1 MNKKMVI
8 TAAVVGVIVIA
19 GLTLAITRTLA
30 GGGRISIPLLTTTA
44 SPATTMTTTNKA
56 APPTSTSTSATPTT
70 AAPTSNH
77 QQLQLSQQQQQNQQ
91 QQNQQPANVVTVSIE
106 KGASNMGNKA
116 YSPNPIQIQRG
127 TTVVWR
133 NDDTTLHTA
142 VSGKGPSD
150 TSLGKMFESAPIAP
164 GKTFSYKFDAVGTY
178 DYFCTLHPAMVGTV
192 VVK

>member
-1 MNKKMVI
+1 MNKKIVI
-8 TAAVVGVIVIA
+8 TAAVVSVIVIA
-19 GLTLAITRTLA
+19 GLALAITGTFA
-30 GGGRISIPLLTTTA
+30 GGRRISIPSLTTTA
-44 SPATTMTTTNKA
+44 SPATTTTITTNKA

-70 AAPTSNH
+70 AAPTSN

-91 QQNQQPANVVTVSIE
+91 QQKQQPANVVTVSIV

-133 NDDTTLHTA
+133 NGDTTLHTA
-142 VSGKGPSD
+142 VSGKGTSD
-150 TSLGKMFESAPIAP
+150 TSLGKMFESPPIAP
-164 GKTFSYKFDAVGTY
+164 GKTFSYKFDAAGTY
-178 DYFCTLHPAMVGTV
+178 DYFCTLHPTMVGTV

>member
-19 GLTLAITRTLA
+19 GLTLVITGTLV
-30 GGGRISIPLLTTTA
+30 GGGRISIPSLTTKA
-44 SPATTMTTTNKA
+44 SPATITTTTSKA
-56 APPTSTSTSATPTT
+56 TPPTSTGISATPTT
-70 AAPTSNH
+70 AAPTSNQ

-91 QQNQQPANVVTVSIE
+91 QQKQQPANVVTVSIV

-116 YSPNPIQIQRG
+116 YSPNPIPIQRG

-142 VSGKGPSD
+142 VSGKGVSD
-150 TSLGKMFESAPIAP
+150 TSLGKMFESPPIAP
-164 GKTFSYKFDAVGTY
+164 GKTFSHKFDAVGTY

>member
-1 MNKKMVI
+1 MNKKIVI

-19 GLTLAITRTLA
+19 GLALAITRTLA
-30 GGGRISIPLLTTTA
+30 GGGRISIPSLTTKA
-44 SPATTMTTTNKA
+44 SPATTTTNKA
-56 APPTSTSTSATPTT
+56 APPTSTSTSATPST
-70 AAPTSNH
+70 AAPTSN
-77 QQLQLSQQQQQNQQ
+77 QQLLQLSQQQQQNQQ
-91 QQNQQPANVVTVSIE
+91 QQQQQQPANVVTVSIV

-142 VSGKGPSD
+142 VSGKGMSD
-150 TSLGKMFESAPIAP
+150 TSLGKMFESPPIAP

>member
-1 MNKKMVI
+1 MNKKIVI

-19 GLTLAITRTLA
+19 GLALAITRTLA
-30 GGGRISIPLLTTTA
+30 GGGRISIPSLTTKA
-44 SPATTMTTTNKA
+44 SPATTTTNKA

-70 AAPTSNH
+70 AAPTSN
-77 QQLQLSQQQQQNQQ
+77 QQLLQLSQQQQQNQQ
-91 QQNQQPANVVTVSIE
+91 QQKQQQPANVVTVSIV

-142 VSGKGPSD
+142 VSGKGMSD
-150 TSLGKMFESAPIAP
+150 TSLGKMFESPPIAP

>member
-1 MNKKMVI
+1 VNKKMVI
-8 TAAVVGVIVIA
+8 AAAVVGIIVVA
-19 GLTLAITRTLA
+19 GLALVATRMQ
-30 GGGRISIPLLTTTA
+30 GGRGGINIPSLTTTTA
-44 SPATTMTTTNKA
+44 SPAMTTTSKAA
-56 APPTSTSTSATPTT
+56 APPTRSTSTSTSATPTT
-70 AAPTSNH
+70 APPTSN
-77 QQLQLSQQQQQNQQ
+77 QQL
-91 QQNQQPANVVTVSIE
+91 QPANVVTVSIV

-133 NDDTTLHTA
+133 NYDTTLHTV
-142 VSGKGPSD
+142 VSGKGMSD

-164 GKTFSYKFDAVGTY
+164 GKTFSYKFDTAGTY

>member
-19 GLTLAITRTLA
+19 GLTLVITGTLV
-30 GGGRISIPLLTTTA
+30 GGGRISIPSLTTKA
-44 SPATTMTTTNKA
+44 SPATTTTTTSKA
-56 APPTSTSTSATPTT
+56 TLPTSTSTSATPTT
-70 AAPTSNH
+70 AAPTSNQ
-77 QQLQLSQQQQQNQQ
+77 QQLQLSQQK
-91 QQNQQPANVVTVSIE
+91 QQPANVVTVSIV

-116 YSPNPIQIQRG
+116 YSPNPIPIQRG

-142 VSGKGPSD
+142 VSGKGVSD
-150 TSLGKMFESAPIAP
+150 TSLGKMFESPPIAP
-164 GKTFSYKFDAVGTY
+164 GKTFSHKFDAVGTY

>member
-1 MNKKMVI
+1 MNKKIVI

-19 GLTLAITRTLA
+19 GLALAITGTVA
-30 GGGRISIPLLTTTA
+30 GGRRISIPLLTTTA
-44 SPATTMTTTNKA
+44 SPATTTTTTTNKA
-56 APPTSTSTSATPTT
+56 APPAGYSTSATPTT
-70 AAPTSNH
+70 APPTSN
-77 QQLQLSQQQQQNQQ
+77 QQLQLSQQQQQK
-91 QQNQQPANVVTVSIE
+91 QQPANVVTVSIV

-133 NDDTTLHTA
+133 NGDTTLHTA
-142 VSGKGPSD
+142 VSGKGTSD

-164 GKTFSYKFDAVGTY
+164 GKTFSYKFDAAGTY
-178 DYFCTLHPAMVGTV
+178 DYFCTLHPTMVGTV

>member
-1 MNKKMVI
+1 MVI
-8 TAAVVGVIVIA
+8 AAAVVGVIVVA
-19 GLTLAITRTLA
+19 GLALVATRMQ
-30 GGGRISIPLLTTTA
+30 GGRGGINIPSLTTTTA
-44 SPATTMTTTNKA
+44 SPAMTTTSKAA
-56 APPTSTSTSATPTT
+56 APPTS
-70 AAPTSNH
+70 N
-77 QQLQLSQQQQQNQQ
+77 QQL
-91 QQNQQPANVVTVSIE
+91 QPANVVTVSIV

-133 NDDTTLHTA
+133 NYDTTSHTV
-142 VSGKGPSD
+142 VSGKGMSD

-164 GKTFSYKFDAVGTY
+164 GKTFSYRFDTAGTY

>member
-1 MNKKMVI
+1 MVI

-19 GLTLAITRTLA
+19 GLTLAITGTLA

-44 SPATTMTTTNKA
+44 SPATTTTTTTNKA

-70 AAPTSNH
+70 AAPTSN

-91 QQNQQPANVVTVSIE
+91 QQKQQPANVVTVSIV

-142 VSGKGPSD
+142 VSGKGVSD
-150 TSLGKMFESAPIAP
+150 TSLGKMFESPPIAP

>member
-1 MNKKMVI
+1 MNKKIVI

-19 GLTLAITRTLA
+19 GLALAITRTLA
-30 GGGRISIPLLTTTA
+30 GGGRISIPSLTTTA
-44 SPATTMTTTNKA
+44 SPATTTTTSKA

-70 AAPTSNH
+70 APPTSN
-77 QQLQLSQQQQQNQQ
+77 QQLQLSQQQQQYQQ
-91 QQNQQPANVVTVSIE
+91 QQKQQPANVVTVSIV

-133 NDDTTLHTA
+133 NGDTTLHTA
-142 VSGKGPSD
+142 VSGKGTSD
-150 TSLGKMFESAPIAP
+150 TSLGKMFESPPIAP
-164 GKTFSYKFDAVGTY
+164 GKTFSYKFDAAGTY

>member
-19 GLTLAITRTLA
+19 GLMLAITGTLA
-30 GGGRISIPLLTTTA
+30 GGGRISIPLLTTKA
-44 SPATTMTTTNKA
+44 SPATTTTTTTNKA

-70 AAPTSNH
+70 AAPTSN

-91 QQNQQPANVVTVSIE
+91 QQKQQPANVVTVSIV

-142 VSGKGPSD
+142 VSGKGVSD
-150 TSLGKMFESAPIAP
+150 TSLGKMFESPPIAP
-164 GKTFSYKFDAVGTY
+164 GKTFSHKFDAVGTY

>member
-19 GLTLAITRTLA
+19 GLTLAITGTLA
-30 GGGRISIPLLTTTA
+30 GGGRISIPLLTTKA
-44 SPATTMTTTNKA
+44 SPATTTTTTSKA
-56 APPTSTSTSATPTT
+56 APPTSNSISATPTT
-70 AAPTSNH
+70 AAPTSN

-91 QQNQQPANVVTVSIE
+91 QQKQQPANVVTVSIV

-142 VSGKGPSD
+142 VSGKGVSD
-150 TSLGKMFESAPIAP
+150 TSLGKMFESPPIAP
-164 GKTFSYKFDAVGTY
+164 GKTFSHKFDAVGTY

>member
-1 MNKKMVI
+1 MNKKIVI

-19 GLTLAITRTLA
+19 GLALAITRTLA
-30 GGGRISIPLLTTTA
+30 GGGRISIPSLTTKA
-44 SPATTMTTTNKA
+44 SPATTTTNKA

-70 AAPTSNH
+70 AAPTSN
-77 QQLQLSQQQQQNQQ
+77 QQLLQLSQQQQQNQQ
-91 QQNQQPANVVTVSIE
+91 QQQQQQPANVVTVSIV

-142 VSGKGPSD
+142 VSGKGMSD
-150 TSLGKMFESAPIAP
+150 TSLGKMFESPPIAP

>member
-1 MNKKMVI
+1 MNKKIVI

-19 GLTLAITRTLA
+19 GLALAITRTLA
-30 GGGRISIPLLTTTA
+30 GGGRISIPSLTTTA
-44 SPATTMTTTNKA
+44 SPATTTTTTSKA

-70 AAPTSNH
+70 ATPTSN
-77 QQLQLSQQQQQNQQ
+77 QQLQLLQQQQQNQQ
-91 QQNQQPANVVTVSIE
+91 QQKQQPANVVTVSIV
-106 KGASNMGNKA
+106 KGAPNMGNKA

-142 VSGKGPSD
+142 VSGKGTSD
-150 TSLGKMFESAPIAP
+150 TSLGKMFESPPIAP

>member
-19 GLTLAITRTLA
+19 GLTLAITGTLA

-44 SPATTMTTTNKA
+44 SPATTTTTNKA

-70 AAPTSNH
+70 AAPTSN

-91 QQNQQPANVVTVSIE
+91 QQKQQPANVVTVSIV

-142 VSGKGPSD
+142 VSGKGMSD
-150 TSLGKMFESAPIAP
+150 TSLGKMFESPPIAP

>member
-1 MNKKMVI
+1 MNKKIVI

-19 GLTLAITRTLA
+19 GLALAITRTLA
-30 GGGRISIPLLTTTA
+30 GGGRISIPSLTTTA
-44 SPATTMTTTNKA
+44 SPATTTTTSKA

-70 AAPTSNH
+70 APPTSN

-91 QQNQQPANVVTVSIE
+91 QQKQQPANVVTVSIV

-142 VSGKGPSD
+142 VSGKGTSD
-150 TSLGKMFESAPIAP
+150 TSLGKMFESPPIAP
-164 GKTFSYKFDAVGTY
+164 GKIFSYKFDAVGTY

>member
-1 MNKKMVI
+1 MNKKIVI

-19 GLTLAITRTLA
+19 GLALAITRTLA
-30 GGGRISIPLLTTTA
+30 GGGRISIPSLTTKA
-44 SPATTMTTTNKA
+44 SPATTTTNKA

-70 AAPTSNH
+70 AAPTSN
-77 QQLQLSQQQQQNQQ
+77 QQLLQLSQQQQQNQQ
-91 QQNQQPANVVTVSIE
+91 QQKQQQPANVVTVSIV

-142 VSGKGPSD
+142 VSGKGMSD
-150 TSLGKMFESAPIAP
+150 TSLGKMFESPPIAP
-164 GKTFSYKFDAVGTY
+164 ARRFHTNS
-178 DYFCTLHPAMVGTV
+178 MQ
-192 VVK
+192 

>member
-19 GLTLAITRTLA
+19 GLTLAITGTLA
-30 GGGRISIPLLTTTA
+30 GGGRISIPLLTTKA
-44 SPATTMTTTNKA
+44 SPATTTTTTTNKA

-70 AAPTSNH
+70 AAPTSN
-77 QQLQLSQQQQQNQQ
+77 QQLQLSQQRQQNQQ
-91 QQNQQPANVVTVSIE
+91 QQKQQPANVVTVSIV

-142 VSGKGPSD
+142 VSGKGVSD
-150 TSLGKMFESAPIAP
+150 TSLGKMFESPPIAP
-164 GKTFSYKFDAVGTY
+164 GKTFSHKFDAVGTY

>member
-1 MNKKMVI
+1 MNKKIVI

-19 GLTLAITRTLA
+19 GLALAITRTLA
-30 GGGRISIPLLTTTA
+30 GGGRISIPSLTTTA
-44 SPATTMTTTNKA
+44 SPATTTTTSKA

-70 AAPTSNH
+70 APPTSN
-77 QQLQLSQQQQQNQQ
+77 QQLQLSQQQQQYQQ
-91 QQNQQPANVVTVSIE
+91 QQKQQPANVVTVSIV

-116 YSPNPIQIQRG
+116 YSPNPMQIQQG

-142 VSGKGPSD
+142 VSGKGTSD
-150 TSLGKMFESAPIAP
+150 TSLGKMFESPPIAP
-164 GKTFSYKFDAVGTY
+164 GKTFSYKFAAAGTY
-178 DYFCTLHPAMVGTV
+178 DYFCTLHPTMVGTV

>member
-1 MNKKMVI
+1 MNKKIVI

-19 GLTLAITRTLA
+19 GLALAITGTLA
-30 GGGRISIPLLTTTA
+30 GGRRISIPLLTTTA
-44 SPATTMTTTNKA
+44 SPATTTTTTTNKA
-56 APPTSTSTSATPTT
+56 APPAGYSTSATPTT
-70 AAPTSNH
+70 APPTSNK
-77 QQLQLSQQQQQNQQ
+77 QLQLLQQQQQYQQ
-91 QQNQQPANVVTVSIE
+91 QQKQQPANVVTVSIV

-142 VSGKGPSD
+142 VSGKGTSD

-164 GKTFSYKFDAVGTY
+164 GKTFSYKFDAAGTY
-178 DYFCTLHPAMVGTV
+178 DYFCTLHPTMVGTV